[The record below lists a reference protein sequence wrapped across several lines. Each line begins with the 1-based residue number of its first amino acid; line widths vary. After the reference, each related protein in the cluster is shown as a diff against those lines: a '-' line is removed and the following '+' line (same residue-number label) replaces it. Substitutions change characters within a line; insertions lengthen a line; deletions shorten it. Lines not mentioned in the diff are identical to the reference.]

1 MDPMKK
7 TPKKKMAIILTAS
20 LQDAFSLLKLILMST
35 IEMMR
40 VMATLRM
47 LRMTPVKD
55 EYWSMKRPKTSK
67 KTTWISTLV
76 NIVMRVVMTIFVLA
90 ITSDVSSV

>member
-1 MDPMKK
+1 MKK
-7 TPKKKMAIILTAS
+7 TPKKKMASILTAS
-20 LQDAFSLLKLILMST
+20 LQDAFSLLNLILTST
-35 IEMMR
+35 MEMMR
-40 VMATLRM
+40 VMVMLRM

>member
-7 TPKKKMAIILTAS
+7 TPKKKMPIILTAS
-20 LQDAFSLLKLILMST
+20 LQDAFSLLNLILMST
-35 IEMMR
+35 IEMMM

-55 EYWSMKRPKTSK
+55 EYWSMKMPRRSK
-67 KTTWISTLV
+67 KT
-76 NIVMRVVMTIFVLA
+76 
-90 ITSDVSSV
+90 